1 MKMAARAKPENIAEK
16 PNGTD
21 EIASIESLISDLE
34 ARLRKL
40 NTTVRGE
47 AVGASGDINDF
58 VSEALAGI
66 MQRVRDSS
74 ETFTEDFTERAG
86 RVGTDAFKR
95 ITQQIEQ
102 HPLLLLAVAAGLGF
116 ALGMARK

>member
-1 MKMAARAKPENIAEK
+1 MNMAARAKPENIAEE
-16 PNGTD
+16 PGVTD
-21 EIASIESLISDLE
+21 EIASVDSLISDLE

-40 NTTVRGE
+40 NNTVRGE

-66 MQRVRDSS
+66 MQRVRDTS

-86 RVGTDAFKR
+86 RAGTDAFKR
-95 ITQQIEQ
+95 ITQEIEQ

-116 ALGMARK
+116 AVGMARK

>member
-1 MKMAARAKPENIAEK
+1 MAARAKNGNIADK
-16 PNGTD
+16 PNVTD

-34 ARLRKL
+34 TRLRKL
-40 NTTVRGE
+40 NNTVRDE
-47 AVGASGDINDF
+47 AVGASGDVSDF

-74 ETFTEDFTERAG
+74 ETFTEDVVERAG
-86 RVGTDAFKR
+86 RAGTDAFKR
-95 ITQQIEQ
+95 IAQEIE
-102 HPLLLLAVAAGLGF
+102 HRPLLLLAVAAGLGF

>member
-1 MKMAARAKPENIAEK
+1 MAARAKTENIAEK
-16 PNGTD
+16 PHGTG

-86 RVGTDAFKR
+86 RAGTDAFKR